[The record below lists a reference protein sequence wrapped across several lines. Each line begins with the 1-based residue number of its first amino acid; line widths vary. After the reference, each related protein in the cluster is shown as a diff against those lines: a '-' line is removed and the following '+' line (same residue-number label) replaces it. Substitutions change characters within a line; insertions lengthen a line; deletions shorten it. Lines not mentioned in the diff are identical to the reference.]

1 MTARS
6 SVARSAARVRTRLRE
21 DPAVRARIAAVLVAL
36 AAGVVTFLTATE
48 LFPYHSSNHD
58 EAVYL
63 QQAGLLL
70 DGQLQLF
77 AGEIAGAVHPWFFV
91 QDGGRL
97 YPKYSPVPSAMYAVA
112 MALFGE
118 PRVTLAVVAAGNA
131 GCVYALASAAFD
143 RRVGVVAAA
152 VFAAAPMTLLTGAV
166 FLPYAP
172 TTFLNLLFAV
182 AYVRAT
188 RRESRIYAALAG
200 VAVGLAFFARP
211 FTAVLFAVPFIAH
224 ALWAV
229 GRSVRDTGAWPPA
242 EPVVRQLHTAAVGL
256 LFVGVTLAYNAHLT
270 GEPLTFPYQAFAPL
284 DGPGFGYREILGHS
298 ETYTPAVALETNA
311 YGLWYLLSRWFT
323 AGLLGT
329 AAALAGLAV
338 AARRWWTGAVP
349 ARERTPGLLVAGLL
363 VTVPVGNLFFWGT
376 HNLLATVTD
385 PTNGIVAQFGPFY
398 HFDLLVPLSVFA
410 AVGAVAGW
418 RRARGLLAERG
429 GPERATAVRA
439 LLVALALSGV
449 LVAGAANAT
458 VLDGP
463 VERNAA
469 YTEKH
474 DRAYEP
480 VEETDFSEALVFLPT
495 LYGDWLNHPFQYLRN
510 DGTLDG
516 EAVYALD
523 RGPESDFAV
532 LDAFPNRT
540 SYRYAYHGQWTG
552 DPNQHVTPK
561 LERLD
566 VRSGERLDA
575 TTTVGVPA
583 GVDRATVRLENEA
596 GDYVSAPVDAGRVDP
611 GGNLTVAWSVD
622 DEAARLTG
630 PAAGSGAGTTAGGDA
645 VASDAAVPVAET
657 DELQVLVRLTGFDGS
672 TLTYRQEVTV
682 RADGDRVEAVWPPE
696 RSVCPLVD
704 ECGNRGTYLPD
715 HPEEHPSGV
724 SFETN
729 ASTTEAGS
737 GA

>member
-1 MTARS
+1 MVDRTTLARTATC
-6 SVARSAARVRTRLRE
+6 ARTRLRE
-21 DPAVRARIAAVLVAL
+21 DPATRVRVAAALVVL
-36 AAGVVTFLTATE
+36 AAGVVTFLTATG

-97 YPKYSPVPSAMYAVA
+97 YPKYSPVPSAMYAVSI
-112 MALFGE
+112 ALFDE
-118 PRVTLAVVAAGNA
+118 PRVTLAAVSAGNA
-131 GCVYALASAAFD
+131 ACIYALASAGFD

-152 VFAAAPMTLLTGAV
+152 VFAAAPMALLTGSV

-188 RRESRIYAALAG
+188 RRESRVYATFAG

-211 FTAVLFAVPFIAH
+211 FTAVLFAAPFIAH
-224 ALWAV
+224 ALWTVASAA
-229 GRSVRDTGAWPPA
+229 RTAGAWPPGEA
-242 EPVVRQLHTAAVGL
+242 VVRQLHTAALGL

-270 GEPLTFPYQAFAPL
+270 GDPLTFPYQAFAPL

-298 ETYTPAVALETNA
+298 ETYTPALALETNA
-311 YGLWYLLSRWFT
+311 YGLWYLISRWFT

-329 AAALAGLAV
+329 AAAVAGLAV
-338 AARRWWTGAVP
+338 AVRRWSAGAVP
-349 ARERTPGLLVAGLL
+349 ARERLPGVLVAGLL
-363 VTVPVGNLFFWGT
+363 ATVPVGNLFFWGT
-376 HNLLATVTD
+376 HNLLADATD
-385 PTNGIVAQFGPFY
+385 PTDGIVAQFGPFY
-398 HFDLLVPLSVFA
+398 HFDLLVPLSIFA
-410 AVGAVAGW
+410 AVGAVTGW
-418 RRARGLLAERG
+418 RRARGLLAEYG

-449 LVAGAANAT
+449 LVAGAANAA

-480 VEETDFSEALVFLPT
+480 VEATDFEDSLVLLPT
-495 LYGDWLNHPFQYLRN
+495 PYGDWLNHPFQYLRN

-516 EAVYALD
+516 DAVYALD
-523 RGPESDFAV
+523 RDPESDFAV

-540 SYRYAYHGQWTG
+540 SYRYAYQGQWTG

-575 TTTVGVPA
+575 ETTVGVPA
-583 GVDRATVRLENEA
+583 GVERATVRLENEA
-596 GDYVSAPVDAGRVDP
+596 GDYVSAPVDAGRVEP

-622 DEAARLTG
+622 EATVRLTG
-630 PAAGSGAGTTAGGDA
+630 PTAGPGAGTTAGGDGNA
-645 VASDAAVPVAET
+645 TDAAVPVAET
-657 DELQVLVRLTGFDGS
+657 DELLVLVRLTGFDGS

-682 RADGDRVEAVWPPE
+682 RTDGDRVEVVWPPE

-704 ECGNRGTYLPD
+704 ACDNRGTYLPD

-729 ASTTEAGS
+729 VSATAGDS
-737 GA
+737 ER

>member
-1 MTARS
+1 MVDRTTLARTAT
-6 SVARSAARVRTRLRE
+6 SARTRIRE
-21 DPAVRARIAAVLVAL
+21 DPATRARVAAALVVF
-36 AAGVVTFLTATE
+36 AAGVVTFLTATG

-97 YPKYSPVPSAMYAVA
+97 YPKYSPVPSAMYAVS
-112 MALFGE
+112 MALFDE
-118 PRVTLAVVAAGNA
+118 PRVTLAAVSAGNA
-131 GCVYALASAAFD
+131 ACIYALASAAFD

-152 VFAAAPMTLLTGAV
+152 VFAAAPMALLTGAV

-188 RRESRIYAALAG
+188 RRESRVYATLAG

-211 FTAVLFAVPFIAH
+211 FTAVLFAAPFIAH
-224 ALWAV
+224 ALWTVAASA
-229 GRSVRDTGAWPPA
+229 RTRGAWPPGEA
-242 EPVVRQLHTAAVGL
+242 VVRQLHTAALGL
-256 LFVGVTLAYNAHLT
+256 AFVGVALAYNTHLT
-270 GEPLTFPYQAFAPL
+270 GDPLTFPYQAFAPQ
-284 DGPGFGYREILGHS
+284 DGPGFGYREILGHA

-311 YGLWYLLSRWFT
+311 YGLWYLISRWFT

-329 AAALAGLAV
+329 AAAVAGLAV
-338 AARRWWTGAVP
+338 AVRRWWTGAV
-349 ARERTPGLLVAGLL
+349 ADRERLPGVLVAGLL

-376 HNLLATVTD
+376 HNLLADVTD
-385 PTNGIVAQFGPFY
+385 PTDGIVAQFGPFY
-398 HFDLLVPLSVFA
+398 HFDLLVPLSIFA

-418 RRARGLLAERG
+418 RLVRDGLRERG
-429 GPERATAVRA
+429 RPDRGRVVRA

-449 LVAGAANAT
+449 LLAGAANAA

-463 VERNAA
+463 VERSAA
-469 YTEKH
+469 YTDKY
-474 DRAYEP
+474 DRAYAP
-480 VEETDFSEALVFLPT
+480 VEAADFEDALVFLPT
-495 LYGDWLNHPFQYLRN
+495 PYGDWLNHPFQYLRN
-510 DGTLDG
+510 DGALEGD
-516 EAVYALD
+516 AVYALD

-532 LDAFPNRT
+532 IDRFPNRT
-540 SYRYAYHGQWTG
+540 LHRYAYRGLWTG
-552 DPNQHVTPK
+552 DPTIQVTPK
-561 LERLD
+561 LEALE
-566 VRSGERLDA
+566 VRGGERLDA
-575 TTTVGVPA
+575 ETTVGVPA

-596 GDYVSAPVDAGRVDP
+596 GDYVSAPVDAGRVEP
-611 GGNLTVAWSVD
+611 GEDLTVAWSVD
-622 DEAARLTG
+622 DGAARLTG
-630 PAAGSGAGTTAGGDA
+630 PAAGSGARTTAGGDA
-645 VASDAAVPVAET
+645 SASDAAVPVAET
-657 DELQVLVRLTGFDGS
+657 DELLVLVRLTAFDGS

-682 RADGDRVEAVWPPE
+682 RTDGDRVEVIWPPD

-704 ECGNRGTYLPD
+704 ACDNRGTYLPD

-729 ASTTEAGS
+729 VSATAGDS
-737 GA
+737 ER